1 MAGSKIDPSAQPLK
15 AAEYK
20 LINQGLYRLSQA
32 QEELDRAKLAGL
44 DVGQLQDMHDE
55 VLAQL
60 TLVKQ
65 TYFPGQP

>member
-55 VLAQL
+55 V
-60 TLVKQ
+60 
-65 TYFPGQP
+65 